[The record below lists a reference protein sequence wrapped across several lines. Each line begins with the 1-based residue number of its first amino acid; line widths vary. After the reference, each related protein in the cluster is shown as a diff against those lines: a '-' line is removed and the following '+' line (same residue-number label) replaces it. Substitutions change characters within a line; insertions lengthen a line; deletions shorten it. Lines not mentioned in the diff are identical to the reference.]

1 MQQQLLQLLQQQ
13 SLQQH
18 CFIST
23 CTLDILLLRFE
34 SGVVEVTSA
43 IFVNL
48 SRHVDFIIP
57 LNRITLKVP
66 AGSVPI
72 LRLPVHGWKL
82 TPLSSENTAFLS
94 LSETLSIKVTF

>member
-1 MQQQLLQLLQQQ
+1 M
-13 SLQQH
+13 
-18 CFIST
+18 
-23 CTLDILLLRFE
+23 LRSE

-48 SRHVDFIIP
+48 SRHVDFISP

-66 AGSVPI
+66 AGSIPI
-72 LRLPVHGWKL
+72 LILPVQGWKL
-82 TPLSSENTAFLS
+82 TPLSSENTVFLS